1 MKHLL
6 EFKKY
11 GNLSERVGMITAN
24 WSLIHGEGSF
34 EKEPGYGFFIFSQN
48 GNFSVVYSKI
58 DQNGDEESRIDFY
71 PSAESSPDKKSVC
84 AVRIVAKDG
93 KNRAEKSF
101 KEIDSKNIWDIISL
115 FFDYSDLEKIEK
127 SETDRFLMG
136 FSKGMK
142 NIMNDDKSEEVPSSF
157 KAIFKLLKNAI
168 SNSPSIEL
176 GSDSQS
182 NKLEDLVKSFIRYFK
197 KN

>member
-11 GNLSERVGMITAN
+11 GNLSEKIGMITAN
-24 WSLIHGEGSF
+24 WNIIYNEGSF
-34 EKEPGYGFFIFSQN
+34 EKKPGYGFFIFNQN

-58 DQNGDEESRIDFY
+58 DKSEDEEARIDFY
-71 PSAESSPDKKSVC
+71 PSAESSPDRKSVC
-84 AVRIVAKDG
+84 AVKIVSKDG

-127 SETDRFLMG
+127 SEIDRFLMG
-136 FSKGMK
+136 FSKGIK
-142 NIMNDDKSEEVPSSF
+142 QIMNSDISDEAPSSF

-176 GSDSQS
+176 GADSQS
-182 NKLEDLVKSFIRYFK
+182 NKLEDLIKFFIQYFK
-197 KN
+197 KD